1 LRVTVTISAAVL
13 SLRRRLSLWGSEQ
26 VSFAAL
32 IAVVV
37 VLSIVPIARLVVEG
51 LAPGG
56 RFDPTLL
63 GDVLTT
69 RQNWV
74 AARHTLVTSLAGT
87 AISLVLGAPAALLLA
102 LTDLRGK
109 SSLVFAFML
118 PLLIP
123 PQIIAVA
130 WIELLGPASPLLR
143 PLGLAPAAGTPHPLY
158 GAGGIS
164 LLLGIEH
171 GPLIFLALN
180 AGLRALP
187 RVLLEAAQAAG
198 ARPWRI
204 LRDVVLPM
212 AGPPLVAGAAL
223 TFVSNVGTFGT
234 PALLG
239 IPGGY
244 SVLTTL
250 IYQKL
255 AGFGPRVLAEVADLS
270 LMLAAIAG
278 LGLLVQGWMNRRG
291 NVRTLAA
298 SAPPRPFF
306 LGAARPAVE
315 IAVWLGIVVTVLM
328 PLLALLATS
337 LVPAYGVPLSRATA
351 TLENYRYIIFAHDA
365 ARRAAV
371 NSLAL
376 AGGAAVILALLAL
389 PLGYFIAWRRSPA
402 MRLLGVVAEW
412 PYALPG
418 VVLAIACILVLI
430 HPLPLLGLS
439 LYNTIWILL
448 AAYLARFLTLSLR
461 TVTSG
466 YLQLDRTLEEA
477 AQMAGAG
484 FLRRLRDVIA
494 PPLAP
499 VLVAGAILVF
509 LTALNELTLSILLWS
524 SGNETLGIVVFSLEQ
539 GGDNLSAAALAML
552 TVVATVGLMLLA
564 GRLAGRL
571 PRGALPWQV

>member
-1 LRVTVTISAAVL
+1 V
-13 SLRRRLSLWGSEQ
+13 SLPRRLALLGSEQ
-26 VSFAAL
+26 GASAILFVVVAAL
-32 IAVVV
+32 AVW
-37 VLSIVPIARLVVEG
+37 PITRLVIEG

-56 RFDPTLL
+56 VFDPTLL
-63 GDVLTT
+63 ASVLTT
-69 RQNWV
+69 KQNWV
-74 AARHTLVTSLAGT
+74 AAEHTLVTALLGT
-87 AISLVLGAPAALLLA
+87 AISLVLGVPAALLLA

-109 SSLVFAFML
+109 SALVFAFML

-130 WIELLGPASPLLR
+130 WIELIGPANPLLK
-143 PLGLAPAAGTPHPLY
+143 PLGLAPPAGTPHPLY
-158 GAGGIS
+158 GPGGIS

-171 GPLIFLALN
+171 GPLVFLALS

-187 RVLLEAAQAAG
+187 SELLEAAQAAG
-198 ARPWRI
+198 APPWRI

-223 TFVSNVGTFGT
+223 AFVSNVGNFGT

-244 SVLTTL
+244 GVLTTL

-291 NVRTLAA
+291 NVRMAA
-298 SAPPRPFF
+298 AGRPPHPFF

-315 IAVWLGIVVTVLM
+315 IAVWLGTAITVMM
-328 PLLALLATS
+328 PLAALLATS
-337 LVPAYGVPLSRATA
+337 LVPAYGVPLGPATA

-376 AGGAAVILALLAL
+376 AGGAAVILALIAL
-389 PLGYFIAWRRSPA
+389 PFGYFIAWRRSA
-402 MRLLGVVAEW
+402 TMRVLGVVAEW

-418 VVLAIACILVLI
+418 VVLA
-430 HPLPLLGLS
+430 
-439 LYNTIWILL
+439 TIWILL
-448 AAYLARFLTLSLR
+448 VAYLARFLTLSLR
-461 TVTSG
+461 TMTAG

-494 PPLAP
+494 PSLAP
-499 VLVAGAILVF
+499 VLVAGGIVVF

-552 TVVATVGLMLLA
+552 TVAATLILMLLA
-564 GRLAGRL
+564 GRLADRL

>member
-1 LRVTVTISAAVL
+1 V
-13 SLRRRLSLWGSEQ
+13 SLRRRLALLGSEEGAAA
-26 VSFAAL
+26 VLLVIVAAL
-32 IAVVV
+32 AVW
-37 VLSIVPIARLVVEG
+37 PITRLVIEG

-56 RFDPTLL
+56 GFDPGLL
-63 GDVLTT
+63 DSVLTT
-69 RQNWV
+69 PHNWV
-74 AARHTLVTSLAGT
+74 AAEHTLVTALLGT

-109 SSLVFAFML
+109 SALVFAFML

-130 WIELLGPASPLLR
+130 WIELIGPASPLLR

-158 GAGGIS
+158 GPGGIS

-171 GPLIFLALN
+171 GPLVFLALS

-187 RVLLEAAQAAG
+187 GELLEAAQAAG
-198 ARPWRI
+198 ANPWRI

-212 AGPPLVAGAAL
+212 VGPPLVAGAAL
-223 TFVSNVGTFGT
+223 AFISNVGNFGT

-244 SVLTTL
+244 GVLTTL

-278 LGLLVQGWMNRRG
+278 LGLLVQGWINRRG
-291 NVRTLAA
+291 AVRTLT
-298 SAPPRPFF
+298 SGRPPHPFF
-306 LGAARPAVE
+306 LGTTRPVVE
-315 IAVWLGIVVTVLM
+315 IAVWVGIAVIVMM
-328 PLLALLATS
+328 PLAALLATS
-337 LVPAYGVPLSRATA
+337 LVPAYGVPLSPATA

-365 ARRAAV
+365 VRRAAI

-376 AGGAAVILALLAL
+376 AGGAAIILALIAL
-389 PLGYFIAWRRSPA
+389 PFGYFIAWRRNA
-402 MRLLGVVAEW
+402 TMRILGVVAEW

-418 VVLAIACILVLI
+418 VVLAIAFILVLI

-448 AAYLARFLTLSLR
+448 VAYLARFLTLSLR
-461 TVTSG
+461 TVTAG

-484 FLRRLRDVIA
+484 FLRRLRDIIA

-499 VLVAGAILVF
+499 VLVAGGIVVF

-552 TVVATVGLMLLA
+552 TVAATLLLMLLA
-564 GRLAGRL
+564 GRLAARL

>member
-1 LRVTVTISAAVL
+1 MHPVLPLLRRFGAKAERAHDTMKIGATVV
-13 SLRRRLSLWGSEQ
+13 SLRRRLGTWGSEEAC
-26 VSFAAL
+26 FAAL
-32 IAVVV
+32 IGVVV
-37 VLSIVPIARLVVEG
+37 VLSLLPIGRLVFEG

-56 RFDPTLL
+56 YFDPSLL
-63 GDVLTT
+63 GSVLTT
-69 RQNWV
+69 RQNWL
-74 AARHTLVTSLAGT
+74 AAQHTLITAILGT
-87 AISLVLGAPAALLLA
+87 AISLALGAPAAILLA
-102 LTDLRGK
+102 LTDLRAK
-109 SSLVFAFML
+109 SALVFAFML

-130 WIELLGPASPLLR
+130 WIELLGPASPLFR
-143 PLGLAPAAGTPHPLY
+143 PFGLAPAAGTPHPLY
-158 GAGGIS
+158 GPGGIS

-171 GPLIFLALN
+171 GPLVFLALN

-187 RVLLEAAQAAG
+187 RELLEAAQAAG
-198 ARPWRI
+198 AHPWRI
-204 LRDVVLPM
+204 L
-212 AGPPLVAGAAL
+212 
-223 TFVSNVGTFGT
+223 
-234 PALLG
+234 
-239 IPGGY
+239 
-244 SVLTTL
+244 
-250 IYQKL
+250 QKL

-278 LGLLVQGWMNRRG
+278 LGLVVQGWMNRRG
-291 NVRTLAA
+291 NVRTLVVG
-298 SAPPRPFF
+298 PPLHPFY
-306 LGAARPAVE
+306 LGTARPAVE
-315 IAVWLGIVVTVLM
+315 IAVWLGIAVTVFM
-328 PLLALLATS
+328 PLVALLATS
-337 LVPAYGVPLSRATA
+337 LVSAYGVPLSVASA
-351 TLENYRYIIFAHDA
+351 TLENYRYIIFGHDA

-371 NSLAL
+371 NSLTL
-376 AGGAAVILALLAL
+376 AGSAALILALLAL
-389 PLGYFIAWRRSPA
+389 PLGYFIAWRRSAA

-448 AAYLARFLTLSLR
+448 VAYLARFLTLSLR
-461 TVTSG
+461 TVTAG

-484 FLRRLRDVIA
+484 FLRRMRGVIA
-494 PPLAP
+494 PLLAP
-499 VLVAGAILVF
+499 VLVAGAIIVF

-552 TVVATVGLMLLA
+552 TVMATLVLMLLA
-564 GRLAGRL
+564 GRVAGKL

>member
-1 LRVTVTISAAVL
+1 VNLP
-13 SLRRRLSLWGSEQ
+13 RRLALLGSEQ
-26 VSFAAL
+26 GVAAAL
-32 IAVVV
+32 LAIVAA
-37 VLSIVPIARLVVEG
+37 LSVWPITRLVIEG

-56 RFDPTLL
+56 RFDPGLL
-63 GDVLTT
+63 GSVLTT
-69 RQNWV
+69 PQNWL
-74 AARHTLVTSLAGT
+74 AAEHTLVTALLGT
-87 AISLVLGAPAALLLA
+87 AISLLLGAPAALLLA

-109 SSLVFAFML
+109 SALVFAFML

-130 WIELLGPASPLLR
+130 WIELIGPASPLLR

-158 GAGGIS
+158 GPGGIS

-171 GPLIFLALN
+171 GPLVFLALS
-180 AGLRALP
+180 AGMRALP
-187 RVLLEAAQAAG
+187 SELIEAAQAAG
-198 ARPWRI
+198 AHPWRI
-204 LRDVVLPM
+204 LRDIVLPM
-212 AGPPLVAGAAL
+212 VGPPLVAGAAL
-223 TFVSNVGTFGT
+223 AFVSNVGNFGT

-244 SVLTTL
+244 GVLTTL

-278 LGLLVQGWMNRRG
+278 LGLLVQGWINRRG
-291 NVRTLAA
+291 TVRMQAA
-298 SAPPRPFF
+298 GRKPQPFF
-306 LGAARPAVE
+306 LGTARPAVE
-315 IAVWLGIVVTVLM
+315 IAVWLGIAVTVMM
-328 PLLALLATS
+328 PLAALLATS
-337 LVPAYGVPLSRATA
+337 LVPAYGVPLSPATA

-376 AGGAAVILALLAL
+376 AGGAAIILAVIAL
-389 PLGYFIAWRRSPA
+389 PFGYFIAWRRSIT

-418 VVLAIACILVLI
+418 VVLAIASILVLI
-430 HPLPLLGLS
+430 HPLPILGLS

-461 TVTSG
+461 TVTAG

-484 FLRRLRDVIA
+484 FLRRLRDVTA
-494 PPLAP
+494 PLLAP

-539 GGDNLSAAALAML
+539 GGDNLSASALAVL
-552 TVVATVGLMLLA
+552 TVLATLVLMLLA

>member
-1 LRVTVTISAAVL
+1 VSLPRRLALLGGEQGVSAALYAIV
-13 SLRRRLSLWGSEQ
+13 
-26 VSFAAL
+26 AAL
-32 IAVVV
+32 
-37 VLSIVPIARLVVEG
+37 SIWPITRLVIEG

-63 GDVLTT
+63 AGVLAA

-74 AARHTLVTSLAGT
+74 AAAHTLVTALLGT
-87 AISLVLGAPAALLLA
+87 AISLVLGVPAALLLA

-109 SSLVFAFML
+109 SALVFAFML

-130 WIELLGPASPLLR
+130 WIELIGPASPLLR
-143 PLGLAPAAGTPHPLY
+143 PLGLAAAAGTPHPLY
-158 GAGGIS
+158 GPGGIS

-171 GPLIFLALN
+171 GPLVFLALN

-187 RVLLEAAQAAG
+187 SELLEAAQAAG
-198 ARPWRI
+198 ANPWRI

-212 AGPPLVAGAAL
+212 VGPSLVAGAAL
-223 TFVSNVGTFGT
+223 AFVSNVGNFGT

-244 SVLTTL
+244 GVLTTL

-278 LGLLVQGWMNRRG
+278 LGLLVQGWINRRG
-291 NVRTLAA
+291 AVRMPT
-298 SAPPRPFF
+298 SGRPPHPFF
-306 LGAARPAVE
+306 LGTARPVVE
-315 IAVWLGIVVTVLM
+315 IAVWLGVAVTVMM
-328 PLLALLATS
+328 PLAALLATS
-337 LVPAYGVPLSRATA
+337 LVPAYGVPLSPATA
-351 TLENYRYIIFAHDA
+351 TLENYRYIVFAHDA
-365 ARRAAV
+365 ARRAAI

-376 AGGAAVILALLAL
+376 AGGAAIILALIAL
-389 PLGYFIAWRRSPA
+389 PFGYFIAWRRSA
-402 MRLLGVVAEW
+402 VMRILGVIAEW

-418 VVLAIACILVLI
+418 VVLAIAFILVLI
-430 HPLPLLGLS
+430 HPLPPLGLS

-448 AAYLARFLTLSLR
+448 VAYLARFLTLSLR
-461 TVTSG
+461 TVTAG

-499 VLVAGAILVF
+499 VLVAGGIVVF

-552 TVVATVGLMLLA
+552 TVAATLLLMLLA
-564 GRLAGRL
+564 GRLADRL

>member
-1 LRVTVTISAAVL
+1 LAADRVASP
-13 SLRRRLSLWGSEQ
+13 RRLALLGSEQ
-26 VSFAAL
+26 GASAAL
-32 IAVVV
+32 LAIVAA
-37 VLSIVPIARLVVEG
+37 LSVWPITRLVIEG

-56 RFDPTLL
+56 VLDPTLL
-63 GDVLTT
+63 GSVLTT
-69 RQNWV
+69 PQNWV
-74 AARHTLVTSLAGT
+74 AAEHTLVTSLLGM

-109 SSLVFAFML
+109 SALVFAFML

-130 WIELLGPASPLLR
+130 WIELLGPASPLLL

-158 GAGGIS
+158 GPGGIS

-171 GPLIFLALN
+171 GPLVFLALS

-187 RVLLEAAQAAG
+187 SELLEAAQAAG
-198 ARPWRI
+198 AHPWRI

-223 TFVSNVGTFGT
+223 AFVSNVGNFGT

-244 SVLTTL
+244 GVLTTL

-278 LGLLVQGWMNRRG
+278 LGLLIQGWMNRRG
-291 NVRTLAA
+291 TVRMLAA
-298 SAPPRPFF
+298 GRPPHPFF

-315 IAVWLGIVVTVLM
+315 IAVWLGIAVTVMM
-328 PLLALLATS
+328 PLAALLATS

-351 TLENYRYIIFAHDA
+351 TLENYRYIIFGHDA

-376 AGGAAVILALLAL
+376 AGGAAIILALIAL
-389 PLGYFIAWRRSPA
+389 PFGYFIAWRRSPA
-402 MRLLGVVAEW
+402 MRILGVVAEW

-418 VVLAIACILVLI
+418 VVLAIAFILVLI
-430 HPLPLLGLS
+430 HPLPLLGFS

-448 AAYLARFLTLSLR
+448 VAYLARFLTLSLR
-461 TVTSG
+461 TVTAG

-499 VLVAGAILVF
+499 VLVAGGIVVF

-539 GGDNLSAAALAML
+539 GGDNLSAAALAVL
-552 TVVATVGLMLLA
+552 TVAATLLLMLLA
-564 GRLAGRL
+564 GRLADRL

>member
-1 LRVTVTISAAVL
+1 MNLP
-13 SLRRRLSLWGSEQ
+13 RRLALLGSEQ
-26 VSFAAL
+26 GASTALFAIVAAL
-32 IAVVV
+32 SVW
-37 VLSIVPIARLVVEG
+37 PITRLVIEG

-56 RFDPTLL
+56 SFDPTLL
-63 GDVLTT
+63 AGVLASK
-69 RQNWV
+69 QNWV
-74 AARHTLVTSLAGT
+74 AAEHTLVTALLGT

-109 SSLVFAFML
+109 SALVFAFML

-130 WIELLGPASPLLR
+130 WIELIGPASPLLK

-158 GAGGIS
+158 GPGGIS

-171 GPLIFLALN
+171 GPLVFLALS

-187 RVLLEAAQAAG
+187 AELLEAAQASG
-198 ARPWRI
+198 AHPWRV

-223 TFVSNVGTFGT
+223 AFVSNVGNFGT

-244 SVLTTL
+244 GVLTTL

-278 LGLLVQGWMNRRG
+278 LGLLVQGWVNRRG
-291 NVRTLAA
+291 AARVLAA
-298 SAPPRPFF
+298 GRQPHPFF
-306 LGAARPAVE
+306 LGTARPAVE
-315 IAVWLGIVVTVLM
+315 LAVWLGIAVTVVM
-328 PLLALLATS
+328 PLVALLATS

-351 TLENYRYIIFAHDA
+351 TLENYRYIIFSHDA
-365 ARRAAV
+365 ARRAVV

-376 AGGAAVILALLAL
+376 AGGAAVILALIAL
-389 PLGYFIAWRRSPA
+389 PFGYFIAWRRSTT
-402 MRLLGVVAEW
+402 MRILGVIAEW

-418 VVLAIACILVLI
+418 VVLAIAFILVLI

-448 AAYLARFLTLSLR
+448 IAYLARFLTLSLR
-461 TVTSG
+461 TVTAG

-499 VLVAGAILVF
+499 VLVAGGIVVF

-552 TVVATVGLMLLA
+552 TVVATLSLMLLA
-564 GRLAGRL
+564 GRLADRL

>member
-1 LRVTVTISAAVL
+1 MNLP
-13 SLRRRLSLWGSEQ
+13 RRLALLGSEQ
-26 VSFAAL
+26 GSAAAL
-32 IAVVV
+32 LAIVAA
-37 VLSIVPIARLVVEG
+37 LSVWPITRLVIEG

-56 RFDPTLL
+56 RFDPGLL
-63 GDVLTT
+63 GSVLTT
-69 RQNWV
+69 PQNWL
-74 AARHTLVTSLAGT
+74 AAEHTLVTALLGT
-87 AISLVLGAPAALLLA
+87 AISLLLGAPAALLLA

-109 SSLVFAFML
+109 SALVFAFML

-130 WIELLGPASPLLR
+130 WIELIGPASPLLR

-158 GAGGIS
+158 GPGGIS

-171 GPLIFLALN
+171 GPLVFLALS
-180 AGLRALP
+180 AGMRALP
-187 RVLLEAAQAAG
+187 SELIEAAQAAG
-198 ARPWRI
+198 AHPWRI
-204 LRDVVLPM
+204 LRDIVLPM
-212 AGPPLVAGAAL
+212 VGPPLVAGAAL
-223 TFVSNVGTFGT
+223 AFVSNVGNFGT

-244 SVLTTL
+244 GVLTTL

-278 LGLLVQGWMNRRG
+278 LGLLVQGWINRRG
-291 NVRTLAA
+291 TVRMLAA
-298 SAPPRPFF
+298 GRPPHRF
-306 LGAARPAVE
+306 LLGTARPAVE
-315 IAVWLGIVVTVLM
+315 IAVWLGIAVTVMM
-328 PLLALLATS
+328 PLAALLATS
-337 LVPAYGVPLSRATA
+337 LVPAYGVPLSPATA

-376 AGGAAVILALLAL
+376 AGGAAIILAVIAL
-389 PLGYFIAWRRSPA
+389 PFGYFIAWRRSIT

-430 HPLPLLGLS
+430 HPLPILGLS

-461 TVTSG
+461 TVTAG

-484 FLRRLRDVIA
+484 FLRRLRDITA
-494 PPLAP
+494 PLLAP

-539 GGDNLSAAALAML
+539 GGDNLSASALAVL
-552 TVVATVGLMLLA
+552 TVLATLILMLLA
-564 GRLAGRL
+564 GRLAERL

>member
-1 LRVTVTISAAVL
+1 V
-13 SLRRRLSLWGSEQ
+13 SLPRRLALLGSEQ
-26 VSFAAL
+26 GASAILFVVVAAL
-32 IAVVV
+32 AVW
-37 VLSIVPIARLVVEG
+37 PITRLVIEG

-56 RFDPTLL
+56 VFDPTLL
-63 GDVLTT
+63 ASVLTT
-69 RQNWV
+69 KQNWV
-74 AARHTLVTSLAGT
+74 AAEHTLVTALLGT

-109 SSLVFAFML
+109 SALVFAFML

-130 WIELLGPASPLLR
+130 WIELIGPASPLLK

-158 GAGGIS
+158 GPGGIS

-171 GPLIFLALN
+171 GPLVFLALS

-187 RVLLEAAQAAG
+187 SELLEAAQAAG
-198 ARPWRI
+198 AHPWRI

-223 TFVSNVGTFGT
+223 AFVSNVGNFCT

-244 SVLTTL
+244 GVLTTL

-255 AGFGPRVLAEVADLS
+255 DGFGPRVLAEVADLS

-291 NVRTLAA
+291 NVRMAA
-298 SAPPRPFF
+298 AGRPPHPFF

-315 IAVWLGIVVTVLM
+315 IAVWLGTAITVMM
-328 PLLALLATS
+328 PLAALLATS
-337 LVPAYGVPLSRATA
+337 LVPAYGVPLGPATA

-376 AGGAAVILALLAL
+376 AGGAAVILALIAL
-389 PLGYFIAWRRSPA
+389 PFGYFIAWRRSA
-402 MRLLGVVAEW
+402 SMRVLGVVAEW

-418 VVLAIACILVLI
+418 VVLAIAFILVLI

-448 AAYLARFLTLSLR
+448 VAYLARFLTLSLR
-461 TVTSG
+461 TVTAG

-494 PPLAP
+494 PSLAP
-499 VLVAGAILVF
+499 VLVAGGIVVF
-509 LTALNELTLSILLWS
+509 LTALNELTLSVLLWS

-552 TVVATVGLMLLA
+552 TVAATLILMLLA
-564 GRLAGRL
+564 GRLADRL

>member
-1 LRVTVTISAAVL
+1 VKLP
-13 SLRRRLSLWGSEQ
+13 RRIALLGSEQ
-26 VSFAAL
+26 ATFAVLIAAVAAL
-32 IAVVV
+32 AVW
-37 VLSIVPIARLVVEG
+37 PITRLVIEG

-63 GDVLTT
+63 GNVLTT
-69 RQNWV
+69 PQSWV
-74 AARHTLVTSLAGT
+74 AAEHTLVTAFLGT
-87 AISLVLGAPAALLLA
+87 AISLVLGVPAALLLV

-109 SSLVFAFML
+109 SALVFAFML
-118 PLLIP
+118 PLVIP
-123 PQIIAVA
+123 PQIVAVA
-130 WIELLGPASPLLR
+130 WIELIGPASPLLR

-158 GAGGIS
+158 GPGGIS

-171 GPLIFLALN
+171 GPLVFLALS

-187 RVLLEAAQAAG
+187 GELLEAAQAAG
-198 ARPWRI
+198 AHPWRI

-212 AGPPLVAGAAL
+212 AGPPLVAGGAL
-223 TFVSNVGTFGT
+223 AFVSNVGNFGT

-244 SVLTTL
+244 GVLTTQ

-291 NVRTLAA
+291 DVGTPAA
-298 SAPPRPFF
+298 GRPPQPFF
-306 LGAARPAVE
+306 LGIARPAVE
-315 IAVWLGIVVTVLM
+315 TAVWLGIAVTVMM
-328 PLLALLATS
+328 PLAALLATS
-337 LVPAYGVPLSRATA
+337 LVPAYGVPLGRATA

-376 AGGAAVILALLAL
+376 AGGAAILLAFIAL
-389 PLGYFIAWRRSPA
+389 PFGYFIAWRRSAA
-402 MRLLGVVAEW
+402 MRVLGIVAEW

-418 VVLAIACILVLI
+418 VVLAIAFILVLI

-448 AAYLARFLTLSLR
+448 AAYLARFLALSLR
-461 TVTSG
+461 TATAG
-466 YLQLDRTLEEA
+466 YRQLDRTLEEA

-484 FLRRLRDVIA
+484 FLRRLRDIIA
-494 PPLAP
+494 PLLAP
-499 VLVAGAILVF
+499 VLVAGGIVVF

-539 GGDNLSAAALAML
+539 AGDNLSAAALAML
-552 TVVATVGLMLLA
+552 TVAATLLLMLLA
-564 GRLAGRL
+564 GRLARRL

>member
-1 LRVTVTISAAVL
+1 MKIGATVV
-13 SLRRRLSLWGSEQ
+13 SLRRRLGTWGSEEAC
-26 VSFAAL
+26 FAAL
-32 IAVVV
+32 IGVVV
-37 VLSIVPIARLVVEG
+37 VLSLLPIGRLVFEG

-56 RFDPTLL
+56 YFDPSLL
-63 GDVLTT
+63 GSVLTT
-69 RQNWV
+69 RQNWL
-74 AARHTLVTSLAGT
+74 AAQHTLITAILGT
-87 AISLVLGAPAALLLA
+87 AISLALGAPAAILLA
-102 LTDLRGK
+102 LTDLRAK
-109 SSLVFAFML
+109 SALVFAFML

-130 WIELLGPASPLLR
+130 WIELLGPASPLFR
-143 PLGLAPAAGTPHPLY
+143 PFGLAPAAGTPHPLY
-158 GAGGIS
+158 GPGGIS

-171 GPLIFLALN
+171 GPLVFLALN

-187 RVLLEAAQAAG
+187 RELLEAAQAAG
-198 ARPWRI
+198 AHPWRI
-204 LRDVVLPM
+204 LHDIVLPM

-223 TFVSNVGTFGT
+223 AFVSNVGNFGT

-244 SVLTTL
+244 AVLTTL

-278 LGLLVQGWMNRRG
+278 LGLVVQGWMNRRG
-291 NVRTLAA
+291 NVRTLVVG
-298 SAPPRPFF
+298 PPLRPFY
-306 LGAARPAVE
+306 LGTARPAVE
-315 IAVWLGIVVTVLM
+315 IAVWLGIAVTVFM
-328 PLLALLATS
+328 PLVALLATS
-337 LVPAYGVPLSRATA
+337 LVSAYGVPLSVASA
-351 TLENYRYIIFAHDA
+351 TLENYRYIIFGHDA

-371 NSLAL
+371 NSLTL
-376 AGGAAVILALLAL
+376 AGSAALILALLAL
-389 PLGYFIAWRRSPA
+389 PLGYFIAWRRSAA

-439 LYNTIWILL
+439 LYNTLWILL
-448 AAYLARFLTLSLR
+448 VAYLARFLTLSLR
-461 TVTSG
+461 TVTAG

-484 FLRRLRDVIA
+484 LRRRMRGVIA
-494 PPLAP
+494 PLLAP
-499 VLVAGAILVF
+499 VLVAGAIIVF

-552 TVVATVGLMLLA
+552 TVMATLVLMLLA
-564 GRLAGRL
+564 GRVAGKL

>member
-1 LRVTVTISAAVL
+1 MPR
-13 SLRRRLSLWGSEQ
+13 SLTLLGSEQ
-26 VSFAAL
+26 GASAILFAIVAAL
-32 IAVVV
+32 
-37 VLSIVPIARLVVEG
+37 SIWPITRLVIEG

-63 GDVLTT
+63 ASVLMTP
-69 RQNWV
+69 QNWV
-74 AARHTLVTSLAGT
+74 AAEHTLITSLLGT
-87 AISLVLGAPAALLLA
+87 AISLLLGLPVALLIA

-109 SSLVFAFML
+109 SALVFAFML

-130 WIELLGPASPLLR
+130 WIELVGPASPLLR

-158 GAGGIS
+158 GPGGIS

-171 GPLIFLALN
+171 GPLVFLALG

-187 RVLLEAAQAAG
+187 SELLEAAQAAG
-198 ARPWRI
+198 AHPWRI

-212 AGPPLVAGAAL
+212 AGPQLVAGAAL
-223 TFVSNVGTFGT
+223 AFVSNVGNFGT

-244 SVLTTL
+244 GVLTTL

-291 NVRTLAA
+291 AVRALAA
-298 SAPPRPFF
+298 GRPPHPFF
-306 LGAARPAVE
+306 LGTARPAVE
-315 IAVWLGIVVTVLM
+315 IAVWLGVAVIVMM
-328 PLLALLATS
+328 PLAALLATS

-351 TLENYRYIIFAHDA
+351 TLENYRYIIFSHDA

-376 AGGAAVILALLAL
+376 AGGAALILAVIVL
-389 PLGYFIAWRRSPA
+389 PFGYFIAWRRSTA
-402 MRLLGVVAEW
+402 MRVLGIIAEW

-418 VVLAIACILVLI
+418 VVLAIAFILVLI
-430 HPLPLLGLS
+430 HPLPLLGFS

-448 AAYLARFLTLSLR
+448 IAYLARFLTLSLR
-461 TVTSG
+461 TVTAG

-499 VLVAGAILVF
+499 VLVAGGIVVF

-539 GGDNLSAAALAML
+539 GGDNLSAAALAVL
-552 TVVATVGLMLLA
+552 TVMATLLLMLLA
-564 GRLAGRL
+564 GRLADRL